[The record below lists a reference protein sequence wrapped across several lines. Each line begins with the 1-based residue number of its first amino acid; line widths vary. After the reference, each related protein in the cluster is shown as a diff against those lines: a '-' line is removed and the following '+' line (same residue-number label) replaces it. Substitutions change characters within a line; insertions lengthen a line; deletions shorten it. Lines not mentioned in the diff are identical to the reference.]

1 MPCNR
6 TFHTQ
11 VAATTLTGTTGNN
24 LLNAPGSV
32 STLVQGLAGAD
43 SIVLNLANDEADGGA
58 GNDSISL
65 VKSGTITSTV
75 KGGAGN
81 DTVFFRSST
90 LFSGFVDLGAGAD
103 SIRFAT
109 GNGTILNGSNVFGG
123 EGNDTL
129 RIVEA
134 VTNSTVGAGSGADIL
149 SFSGGNAVTTSL
161 VNGGKQKDTITLIN
175 QSTGSFATLNGG
187 RGADIIQGTGAG
199 AFTNSLIGGGKGTD
213 SIRIDGA
220 QTAGSVAGGGL
231 ADTIRIIGGY
241 AGGTIFGDA
250 NGVTAAGTGTGG
262 AADGADQ
269 ILLSAV
275 STAAGTIYG
284 GGGND
289 TITMQSGLLQTA
301 GTANLVDGGNGADSI
316 TIVGHAA
323 ALGYGDGT
331 ITGGKGHDTIDVDH
345 NTGGLGAVLATIS
358 GGAGTDQILVAG
370 LGAGTEAATFSNN
383 ISQADVAAII
393 SGVSGDTLRVAT
405 GTSFTANN
413 ANFLTGAP
421 TIDVL
426 SAMAA
431 ADTTIGTAGDIAV
444 FSDGTDSFIVFGLS
458 GNDSDVT
465 QIAIKG
471 KDIVLTTRTGQ
482 VTYATSNFG
491 FTAAATASGGINATF
506 S

>member
-1 MPCNR
+1 M
-6 TFHTQ
+6 
-11 VAATTLTGTTGNN
+11 AATTLTGTTGNN
-24 LLNAPGSV
+24 ILNAPGSV
-32 STLVQGLAGAD
+32 STLVQGLAGRD
-43 SIVLNLANDEADGGA
+43 SITLSLASDEAQGGK

-65 VKSGTITSTV
+65 TRTGAVSNTV
-75 KGGAGN
+75 YGGAGN

-90 LFSGFVDLGAGAD
+90 LFNGYVDLGAGAD

-109 GNGTILNGSNVFGG
+109 GNGAVLNGANIFGG

-129 RIVEA
+129 RVVEA
-134 VTNSTVGAGSGADIL
+134 STNTTIGGGSGADLL
-149 SFSGGNAVTTSL
+149 SFSGGNATTSSL
-161 VNGGKQKDTITLIN
+161 VMGGKQKDTITLLN
-175 QSTGSFATLNGG
+175 QSTGSFASLIGG
-187 RGADIIQGTGAG
+187 KGADLIQGTGAG
-199 AFTNSLIGGGKGTD
+199 AFTNSLIGGGQGAD
-213 SIRIDGA
+213 SLRIDGA

-231 ADTIRIIGGY
+231 NDTIRIIGAY
-241 AGGTIFGDA
+241 AGGSIYGDA
-250 NGVTAAGTGTGG
+250 NGVTTAGTGTGG

-275 STAAGTIYG
+275 STGAASIYG
-284 GGGND
+284 GGAND
-289 TITMQSGLLQTA
+289 TITFLSGTGA
-301 GTANLVDGGNGADSI
+301 GVNTLIDGGNGADSI

-323 ALGYGDGT
+323 GNGYGDGT
-331 ITGGKGHDTIDVDH
+331 ITGGNGNDTIDVRYSSAA
-345 NTGGLGAVLATIS
+345 LGAALATIS
-358 GGAGTDQILVAG
+358 GGEGTDQIIVAG
-370 LGAGTEAATFSNN
+370 LGAGTEARTFSNN

-426 SAMAA
+426 SAMGA
-431 ADTTIGTAGDIAV
+431 ADTTIGVAGDIAV

-491 FTAAATASGGINATF
+491 FTAAATASGGINVTF